1 MYYKLKNTLAGLA
14 VAMSILGMS
23 YSIGHAPS
31 DSATRLSAVLAQPAE
46 AGTRIDFTTPGLQV
60 EIDQLQ
66 NLRKRNRGMRTQL
79 SMPFFSFA
87 PLLPRRE
94 S

>member
-1 MYYKLKNTLAGLA
+1 MYHKMKNTLAGLA
-14 VAMSILGMS
+14 VAMSVLALS
-23 YSIGHAPS
+23 YSAGQPLTES
-31 DSATRLSAVLAQPAE
+31 TVPVDFAVPGIEAQFDE
-46 AGTRIDFTTPGLQV
+46 LQ
-60 EIDQLQ
+60 I
-66 NLRKRNRGMRTQL
+66 LRARNRGMRSHL

>member
-1 MYYKLKNTLAGLA
+1 MYQKVRNTLASLA
-14 VAMSILGMS
+14 VAMSMLGVS
-23 YSIGHAPS
+23 YSIGRPPMEATPQVNFAAPGI
-31 DSATRLSAVLAQPAE
+31 E
-46 AGTRIDFTTPGLQV
+46 ANLGELQS
-60 EIDQLQ
+60 I
-66 NLRKRNRGMRTQL
+66 RKRNRGMQSQL

>member
-14 VAMSILGMS
+14 VAMSVLGMS

-31 DSATRLSAVLAQPAE
+31 NSAAHFTGVLAQPAE
-46 AGTRIDFTTPGLQV
+46 AGTRIDFTGTGLQV
-60 EIDQLQ
+60 EINELQ
-66 NLRKRNRGMRTQL
+66 SLRKRNRGMRTQL

>member
-1 MYYKLKNTLAGLA
+1 MYHKVKNTLASLA
-14 VAMSILGMS
+14 IAMTMLGVS
-23 YSIGHAPS
+23 YSISRPPMHSAPRVNF
-31 DSATRLSAVLAQPAE
+31 AAPGIE
-46 AGTRIDFTTPGLQV
+46 AGLDELQAT
-60 EIDQLQ
+60 
-66 NLRKRNRGMRTQL
+66 RKRNRGMQSSL

>member
-1 MYYKLKNTLAGLA
+1 MYHKVKNTLAGVA
-14 VAMSILGMS
+14 VAMSIVGLS
-23 YSIGHAPS
+23 YSVGQPPMHSTPIRVDFSAPGIE
-31 DSATRLSAVLAQPAE
+31 AQFNE
-46 AGTRIDFTTPGLQV
+46 GQS
-60 EIDQLQ
+60 
-66 NLRKRNRGMRTQL
+66 LRKRNRGMKSQL

>member
-1 MYYKLKNTLAGLA
+1 MYHKVKNTLASLA
-14 VAMSILGMS
+14 IAMTMLGVS
-23 YSIGHAPS
+23 YSIGGAPVRTS
-31 DSATRLSAVLAQPAE
+31 SQVDFTAPGIE
-46 AGTRIDFTTPGLQV
+46 AGLDELQAT
-60 EIDQLQ
+60 
-66 NLRKRNRGMRTQL
+66 RKRNRGMQSQL